1 MKEKVCDKYL
11 GDYVHSMGTQAS
23 VFCTVS
29 HRAGGISTS
38 IKESRA
44 IIDNCRVNTVGGL
57 VAGIDI
63 WELAILPSLLNNC
76 QTWIN
81 IGKDSLDMLED
92 LQNKMYRTLLCVP
105 KTCPLPSLCWDMGGV
120 QMKFRIISKKLE
132 FVWHLVNLED
142 GTLAKE
148 VMTIQ
153 KTQKL
158 PGLVK
163 ECIDWIEEY
172 KLPDVFTQKMS
183 KTQWKKAV
191 KTLIM
196 KEN

>member
-1 MKEKVCDKYL
+1 MKTALEENPLYLCGTEMKEKVCDKYL

-29 HRAGGISTS
+29 NRAGGISNC

-44 IIDNCRVNTVGGL
+44 IIDDCRVNSVGGL

-105 KTCPLPSLCWDMGGV
+105 KTCPLPSLC
-120 QMKFRIISKKLE
+120 
-132 FVWHLVNLED
+132 
-142 GTLAKE
+142 
-148 VMTIQ
+148 
-153 KTQKL
+153 
-158 PGLVK
+158 
-163 ECIDWIEEY
+163 
-172 KLPDVFTQKMS
+172 
-183 KTQWKKAV
+183 
-191 KTLIM
+191 
-196 KEN
+196 